1 MIMNRDVVFNRIA
14 EALLCDYSSVY
25 YVDGITNEYL
35 TYSLDP
41 EFRSLKIEMEG
52 KDFFQNLILDSEKVI
67 HPGDRH
73 IFKRDI
79 QKENLLRNMKDG
91 TMKSITYRLMIGG
104 APVYHELRLIKGMS
118 DNDEYFILGVKNIDK
133 QVRIQHEAERLENER
148 RIYNQ
153 IAQSLASRYD
163 TIYYVNS
170 LSNSYIE
177 FSSGDAY
184 AELNIPKTGGD
195 FFKESLKNFKKYIHK
210 DDLDM
215 MLKLTDKEYLLNRL
229 KKERHFALEYR
240 LRISNEYRY
249 TRLSIMWAND
259 RVHIIMGVE
268 DINEEHKRDV
278 ELIAANH
285 KALTDELTGVK
296 NMNAY
301 KESERM
307 IQSMMD
313 SGCCQPFALIMCDL
327 NDLKKVNDTEGHKVG
342 DEYIRSACRLICSV
356 FSHSPVFRIGGD
368 EFVVILRKN
377 DYTDKEQLFGM
388 LRGEVSKNIGK
399 AGAPVIATG
408 LAEYDPNVHKKV
420 REVFELAD
428 SRMYDNKKTLKT
440 HR

>member
-1 MIMNRDVVFNRIA
+1 
-14 EALLCDYSSVY
+14 
-25 YVDGITNEYL
+25 
-35 TYSLDP
+35 
-41 EFRSLKIEMEG
+41 
-52 KDFFQNLILDSEKVI
+52 
-67 HPGDRH
+67 
-73 IFKRDI
+73 
-79 QKENLLRNMKDG
+79 
-91 TMKSITYRLMIGG
+91 
-104 APVYHELRLIKGMS
+104 
-118 DNDEYFILGVKNIDK
+118 
-133 QVRIQHEAERLENER
+133 
-148 RIYNQ
+148 
-153 IAQSLASRYD
+153 
-163 TIYYVNS
+163 
-170 LSNSYIE
+170 
-177 FSSGDAY
+177 
-184 AELNIPKTGGD
+184 
-195 FFKESLKNFKKYIHK
+195 
-210 DDLDM
+210 M